1 MELLQQGVAKI
12 QDGDA
17 EQGLA
22 DLERAIEKAPRF
34 AAAHFYAGMA
44 RAQLRRWE
52 GAYAYF
58 VDAADLAPGFGEA
71 HMQACRVAY
80 QLERFNESWE
90 QAILAAQA
98 GMDMEA
104 AFSGLEE
111 RAPGPE
117 NWRRRLDVPRV
128 FLRDIDMGAISFG
141 VVSTLG
147 AMSELGAARSGPPS
161 APFTEASGADS
172 VDLPPP
178 PDLSISAFA
187 GLNRRG
193 AGWVGELQTAASE
206 ARRRFGR
213 ELVRSPAYGVV
224 SREELAT
231 YVLAIE
237 LDSVGGRSQG
247 FIKLIDPATEEEVYN
262 RQLELSDLSSLTQL
276 LDSAHRYVTYLEE
289 WLQQPRR
296 EFPVS

>member
-1 MELLQQGVAKI
+1 MDYAI
-12 QDGDA
+12 GDFF
-17 EQGLA
+17 GYF
-22 DLERAIEKAPRF
+22 DHKFTFTRF
-34 AAAHFYAGMA
+34 YNTA
-44 RAQLRRWE
+44 
-52 GAYAYF
+52 
-58 VDAADLAPGFGEA
+58 VSDLAPGFGEA

-147 AMSELGAARSGPPS
+147 AMSEFGADARSGPPS
-161 APFTEASGADS
+161 EPFTEASGTDP

-178 PDLSISAFA
+178 TNLSIFAFA

-213 ELVRSPAYGVV
+213 ELVRSPAFGVV
-224 SREELAT
+224 SREGLAT
-231 YVLAIE
+231 YVLVIE

-296 EFPVS
+296 EG